1 MSWEWLLGLAPFLLL
16 LACPL
21 IMWRMMRGM
30 GSGEGCEPQS
40 GESGPAREAALEREM
55 ALLRAR
61 VADLEDG
68 PVRGVAEAGREPA
81 TGAGL

>member
-40 GESGPAREAALEREM
+40 GESGLGREAALEREV

-61 VADLEDG
+61 VTDMEG
-68 PVRGVAEAGREPA
+68 RPVRGAAEAGRESG
-81 TGAGL
+81 TGAGI